1 MRPPIRVARS
11 IHIALVARDAK
22 TRPMIRTTLAK
33 STHPAPASVRTSD
46 MTLLPFPT
54 IEHGVQQVR
63 ISPPGG
69 QWRRTSSAM
78 ALRYFAPVSGCE
90 HCWLRCA
97 ASVVVGQSCVITPSR
112 VSIIRCGG
120 EDVRHARLRGQGQ
133 TPGGLSAMGL
143 CGIAAPCM
151 PRRDMTRH
159 ASAGHDSI
167 VHAPVRSDKPLRLH
181 FGRFPSCRRSGVRS
195 ARTPAEMS

>member
-1 MRPPIRVARS
+1 
-11 IHIALVARDAK
+11 
-22 TRPMIRTTLAK
+22 MIRTTLAK

-90 HCWLRCA
+90 HCWLRRA

-167 VHAPVRSDKPLRLH
+167 VNAPVRSRQTSATAFRPVS
-181 FGRFPSCRRSGVRS
+181 FVPAIGRQICSDTRGDVVTANFAAAPTVS
-195 ARTPAEMS
+195 APDGSPCCG